1 MIRVGIVATSS
12 VVPKLELEAG
22 IAHLRAQGFQVEAHP
37 LVTGEHFLY
46 PADEKARARALIE
59 FSAREDLDVIWCAR
73 GGYGAT
79 HLLPYLRRWKKSL
92 RTKRVR
98 PKILIGF
105 SDITSLLEWYRVNL
119 GWRTIHGPMP
129 SMRVFPVLPREEWDP
144 LLNLIRSPHRIG
156 KPRPPLFSLKPVF
169 KPEGFR
175 EICAPL
181 VGGNLAVW
189 CALLGTPD
197 QGSTRG
203 KILFLEEIQENL
215 GRIHRMMHHL
225 EQAGGLKGCKGIVL
239 GDFTDCGDSV
249 PVGLSRGPGTGE
261 SHEEFLSS
269 PPKDA
274 LKPLR
279 RTFGDEEGLRM
290 IFREFGEKLGIPVY
304 SDVPSGHGGRHH
316 SLALGLP
323 YRLARSGRFG
333 LNIRSS

>member
-12 VVPKLELEAG
+12 VVPQLELEAG
-22 IAHLRAQGFQVEAHP
+22 VAHLRALGFGVEVHP
-37 LVTGEHFLY
+37 LVTGESFLY
-46 PADEKARARALIE
+46 PASEEMRARALLE

-79 HLLPYLRRWKKSL
+79 HLLPHLRRWKSSL
-92 RTKRVR
+92 RKKRLK
-98 PKILIGF
+98 PKTLIGF

-129 SMRVFPVLPREEWDP
+129 AMRVFPVLPPEEWDP
-144 LLNLIRSPHRIG
+144 LLNLIRAPGGRTKARATSFR
-156 KPRPPLFSLKPVF
+156 LKQVYAP
-169 KPEGFR
+169 KGFR
-175 EICAPL
+175 EVSAPL

-197 QGSTRG
+197 QGSARG

-225 EQAGGLKGCKGIVL
+225 EQAGGLRGCKGIVL

-249 PVGLSRGPGTGE
+249 PVGLSRGPAAGE
-261 SHEEFLSS
+261 SPGEFLSS

-279 RTFGDEEGLRM
+279 RAFGEKEGLCL
-290 IFREFGEKLGIPVY
+290 IFREFGERLGIPVY
-304 SDVPSGHGGRHH
+304 SDVPAGHGGRNH
-316 SLALGLP
+316 SLVLGSP
-323 YRLARSGRFG
+323 YRLGRSGRFG
-333 LNIRSS
+333 LK